1 MLVLTRKNEESI
13 NIGDDIIIK
22 VIETSKNSVKIGI
35 EAPQNI
41 IILRHE
47 VFESI
52 QQENIISSRGD
63 VSDISEAAYILIKNK
78 KYKRDIKKEGYKKN
92 EN

>member
-22 VIETSKNSVKIGI
+22 VVEISKNNVRLGI
-35 EAPQNI
+35 EAPKDI
-41 IILRHE
+41 IVLRHE

-63 VSDISEAAYILIKNK
+63 VSDISEAAYILVKNK
-78 KYKRDIKKEGYKKN
+78 KCKKDIKEKN